1 MWSVF
6 CEYFQAEFPST
17 GVVAGS
23 VKDSEQILERPQFK
37 NWVKDSHD
45 MLCPINGA
53 QVTLLDTN
61 DKVVGTYTTDN
72 NYNGVYVFWEVK
84 PGDYKVKIDAEGYDT
99 KTLAVKVEAS
109 KIADQVTLMSAK
121 K

>member
-1 MWSVF
+1 
-6 CEYFQAEFPST
+6 
-17 GVVAGS
+17 
-23 VKDSEQILERPQFK
+23 
-37 NWVKDSHD
+37 

-53 QVTLLDTN
+53 QVTLLDAN
-61 DKVVGTYTTDN
+61 DTVVGTYTTDN

-99 KTLAVKVEAS
+99 KILAVKVEAS